1 MRSATSTSPSWRPS
15 AASGRPGNSQGIA
28 RPSPEQPVVAVAP
41 RMYARSLF
49 QAAKE
54 MGKLD
59 VVHAELGE
67 FAAAVD
73 QVAELRA
80 LLANPEI
87 DRDDRSAALREI
99 LADADELVRNF
110 VLLLSEK
117 GRTTQLPEIYREFD
131 ALVAEE
137 AGRLTVQL
145 TTAYELSDDE
155 AASILK
161 KIEQSSG
168 RTVEA
173 TRTVDPALIGGIV
186 LQVGSHRLD
195 GSVRGR
201 LNRMRHDLVTRS

>member
-1 MRSATSTSPSWRPS
+1 
-15 AASGRPGNSQGIA
+15 
-28 RPSPEQPVVAVAP
+28 VAVAP

-54 MGKLD
+54 TGKVD
-59 VVHAELGE
+59 IVYAELGQ
-67 FAAAVD
+67 FVAAVD
-73 QVAELRA
+73 EVPELRG
-80 LLANPEI
+80 LLSNPQIES
-87 DRDDRSAALREI
+87 DEREAALRVI

-117 GRTTQLPEIYREFD
+117 GRTAQLDEVYREFD
-131 ALVAEE
+131 ALVAAD
-137 AGRLTVQL
+137 AGRLNVEL

-155 AASILK
+155 AASIVD
-161 KIEQSSG
+161 KIEQTSG

-173 TRTVDPALIGGIV
+173 TRSVDPNLIGGIV

-201 LNRMRHDLVTRS
+201 LTHLRHDLVTRS

>member
-1 MRSATSTSPSWRPS
+1 
-15 AASGRPGNSQGIA
+15 
-28 RPSPEQPVVAVAP
+28 VAVAP

-54 MGKLD
+54 TGKLD
-59 VVHAELGE
+59 VVNAELGE
-67 FAAAVD
+67 FAAAVE

-117 GRTTQLPEIYREFD
+117 GRTAQLPDIYREFD

-155 AASILK
+155 ATSILK

-173 TRTVDPALIGGIV
+173 TRSVDPALIGGIV

-201 LNRMRHDLVTRS
+201 LNRLRHDLVTRS

>member
-1 MRSATSTSPSWRPS
+1 
-15 AASGRPGNSQGIA
+15 
-28 RPSPEQPVVAVAP
+28 
-41 RMYARSLF
+41 MYARSLF

-54 MGKLD
+54 TGKLD

-67 FAAAVD
+67 FATAVE

-117 GRTTQLPEIYREFD
+117 GRTAQLPDIYREFD
-131 ALVAEE
+131 ALVAQE

-161 KIEQSSG
+161 TIEQSSG

-173 TRTVDPALIGGIV
+173 TRSVDPALIGGIV

-201 LNRMRHDLVTRS
+201 LNRLRHDLVTRS

>member
-1 MRSATSTSPSWRPS
+1 
-15 AASGRPGNSQGIA
+15 
-28 RPSPEQPVVAVAP
+28 VAVAP

-54 MGKLD
+54 TGRLD

-67 FAAAVD
+67 FATAVE

-117 GRTTQLPEIYREFD
+117 GRTAQLPDIYREFD
-131 ALVAEE
+131 ALVAQE

-161 KIEQSSG
+161 TIEQSSG

-173 TRTVDPALIGGIV
+173 TRSVDPALIGGIV

-201 LNRMRHDLVTRS
+201 LNRLRHDLVTRS